1 MEIPKSQRNPPPK
14 KKRDWGSKYI
24 FYGFWG
30 FLWDFSGG
38 FLGFLWFFG
47 ISLIF
52 GSKYI
57 TKFSLSSRQDPERI
71 GQDESWA
78 RDLKCKVSLSSKT
91 HQHKLPVA
99 PFSVRAFCTISS
111 SSGPLKV
118 HFVWEAW
125 SIFCSACT
133 KWCGNWLVFLEK
145 VIFRLCFH
153 AILAENYVKFNIV
166 WNRLCPHNM
175 CHRIKIGKRKRGL
188 RGIFIIIF
196 VQNLSRSVR
205 I

>member
-1 MEIPKSQRNPPPK
+1 MCFASRMWNYVNRLDITHDQRRLIHSIKKIVFYFVQWFHCIDLPFFYLAESQM
-14 KKRDWGSKYI
+14 
-24 FYGFWG
+24 
-30 FLWDFSGG
+30 L
-38 FLGFLWFFG
+38 
-47 ISLIF
+47 
-52 GSKYI
+52 
-57 TKFSLSSRQDPERI
+57 
-71 GQDESWA
+71 
-78 RDLKCKVSLSSKT
+78 
-91 HQHKLPVA
+91 KLPVA

-118 HFVWEAW
+118 HFVWEAL
-125 SIFCSACT
+125 SVFCSACT

-153 AILAENYVKFNIV
+153 AILTENYVKFNIV

-196 VQNLSRSVR
+196 VQNLSKSVR